1 MRLFSYRNRA
11 RFLKAGLSVLLV
23 LAVFLVLGA
32 AALAYLDRYI
42 VYDQQGAHL
51 DVNWR
56 ENNRDYTVLTPSVD
70 ADIAY
75 IDESSAAIGSI
86 QPLTGFYVTS
96 EMMQDLN
103 ALEQALSGAS
113 AVLFDM
119 KQNDGTQYM
128 SADISDGT
136 TSSVD
141 TAALEQ
147 LIETLSDRGVYLIAR
162 IPAFVD
168 QAYCTEHPECGLF
181 RSDGT
186 LWADEDE
193 NAWLDPA
200 HADTIT
206 HLESTCAALRQLG
219 FDEVVLDRFCFPD
232 DAEIVYD
239 ETERTREEIISNAAR
254 TLQSNLASQDLT
266 ASFGARA
273 DTTFPYRLTT
283 GRLYFHADPASVI
296 ATQTDAVTNPASQLV
311 FLTASPSTAEGYST
325 LSPAPVSSSE

>member
-11 RFLKAGLSVLLV
+11 RFLKAGLIVLLV
-23 LAVFLVLGA
+23 LAVLLVLSA

-70 ADIAY
+70 ADITY
-75 IDESSAAIGSI
+75 LDENSAAIGSI

-96 EMMQDLN
+96 DMLQDLDG
-103 ALEQALSGAS
+103 LEQALSGAS

-119 KQNDGTQYM
+119 KQDDGTQYL
-128 SADISDGT
+128 SADGSDEI

-141 TAALEQ
+141 TAALIQ
-147 LIETLSDRGVYLIAR
+147 LIETLSDRDVYLIAR

-168 QAYCTEHPECGLF
+168 QTYCTEHPECGLF

-186 LWADEDE
+186 LWADENG

-200 HADTIT
+200 HSDTIT

-219 FDEVVLDRFCFPD
+219 FDEVVLDRFQFPD

-239 ETERTREEIISNAAR
+239 ETQRTREDIISNAAR
-254 TLQSNLASQDLT
+254 TLQRNLEAQNLT
-266 ASFGARA
+266 VSFGASA
-273 DTTFPYRLTT
+273 ETAFPYRLTI
-283 GRLYFHADPASVI
+283 GRLYFHADPASMT
-296 ATQTDAVTNPASQLV
+296 ATQTESVTNPASQLV
-311 FLTASPSTAEGYST
+311 FLTASPSAVEGYST